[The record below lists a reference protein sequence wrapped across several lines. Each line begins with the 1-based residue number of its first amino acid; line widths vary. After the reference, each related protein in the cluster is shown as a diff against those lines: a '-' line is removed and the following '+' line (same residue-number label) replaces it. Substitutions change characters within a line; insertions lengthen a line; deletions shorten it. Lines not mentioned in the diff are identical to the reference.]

1 MDNMDMLGYVAAG
14 LLLGLILGLVIG
26 AWRTGVK
33 LRASDKAALAATE
46 SARAASEQRVLD
58 ARAMEQAQARQQALD
73 AEARMRVEAER
84 QLQAAADAATETASQ
99 TRELLIGE
107 RNRIQQERD
116 DARSEY
122 RTLTE
127 TRDRLALQLE
137 REETERRA
145 LEQRMAEKQ
154 RELVETQER
163 LRLDFEN
170 LANRIFEEK
179 NKSFQEQSRK
189 EINDVVTPL
198 RERILEFQQ
207 NINRVHVQ
215 QSEQGAQLK
224 EQILGLTSL
233 NKDMLQDARNLTNAL
248 KGDSKVQG
256 NWGEMIL
263 ESVLEKSGLEKGRE
277 YVVQASATNEEGRR
291 LQPDVVLHLPGDKVI
306 VLDSKVSLTAYER
319 YTSSDDPAEQQLA
332 ARAHL
337 ESVRN
342 HFMLLSAKDYP
353 SLYGMRSQDFVLMFI
368 PIEPAF
374 GLALRQDDSLYMK
387 AFSKNVVLVTPSTL
401 LATLRTI
408 KHIWNQENQSRN
420 VMMIA
425 SEAGKLHDK
434 FVLLIED
441 LKKIG
446 INLDRTQSAYQDSF
460 KKLSEGHGN
469 LIRRVDMLRQLG
481 AKVSKEIPADLRQQ
495 AIWEDEGVPTLEEEA
510 GEEE

>member
-1 MDNMDMLGYVAAG
+1 MLGYVAAG
-14 LLLGLILGLVIG
+14 LLIGLVIG
-26 AWRTGVK
+26 LLLGVWRAGVR
-33 LRASDKAALAATE
+33 LRAAEKAALAAAE

-58 ARAMEQAQARQQALD
+58 ARAAEQAQARQQLQD
-73 AEARMRVEAER
+73 QEVRLRTEADR
-84 QLQAAADAATETASQ
+84 QLQAAADAAAVAAAQ
-99 TRELLIGE
+99 TRELLVAE
-107 RNRIQQERD
+107 RDRIQQERD
-116 DARSEY
+116 HTRAEY
-122 RTLTE
+122 RALNE
-127 TRDRLALQLE
+127 TRDELARRLE
-137 REETERRA
+137 REETERRS

-154 RELVETQER
+154 KELLETQER

-170 LANRIFEEK
+170 LANRIFDEK
-179 NKSFQEQSRK
+179 NKNFQEQSRK
-189 EINDVVTPL
+189 EIHEVITPL
-198 RERILEFQQ
+198 RERIVEFQQ
-207 NINRVHVQ
+207 NINQVQ
-215 QSEQGAQLK
+215 SRQSEQNAQLK
-224 EQILGLTSL
+224 EQILSLTTL

-319 YTSSDDPAEQQLA
+319 YTSSDDPQEQQAA

-342 HFMLLSAKDYP
+342 HVGLLSAKDYP
-353 SLYGMRSQDFVLMFI
+353 SLYGVRSQDFVLMFI
-368 PIEPAF
+368 PVEPAF

-434 FVLLIED
+434 FVGLIED
-441 LKKIG
+441 LRKVG
-446 INLDRTQSAYQDSF
+446 ANLDRAQGAYQDSF

-481 AKVSKEIPADLRQQ
+481 AKASKEIPADLRQQ
-495 AIWEDEGVPTLEEEA
+495 AIWEEEEVAALEDEGGDDRPE
-510 GEEE
+510 